1 MTSAREVAVNTVMQ
15 VFENKAY
22 SNIALNKNL
31 NESNLIDKDKG
42 LATELVYG
50 TIKYKYSIDKILKT
64 FLDKKFDKTDKYVL
78 NLLRVCI
85 YQLRYLDKIPEFA
98 AVNEGVNLAKKHVSV
113 GASKLV
119 NGVLRNYLRDKD
131 KKYYDDNNFSEK
143 LAFIYSYPQW
153 MVKLFVSQYGEET
166 GEKILEGLNKRPSV
180 TLRVNS
186 IKADFEQVADELI
199 KNGYNVEEG
208 IICPEAIRIVKGS
221 SVEDNP
227 MFREGVLT
235 VQDESAMLVAP
246 AMDLEDGM
254 TVLDLCS
261 APGGKTT
268 HIAELMNNTGKV
280 YGFDIYEHKLQ
291 LIKSNSDRLGLNTI
305 ELGILDAT
313 QRSEELKELGDRVLI
328 DVPCSGLGIIRK
340 KPEIKYTKREKELKE
355 IVAIQRKIME
365 NAAGYVKKGGI
376 LLYSTCTINK
386 EENEKNI
393 QWFLQRFQ
401 EFQVEPLNFGRV
413 ENILYDDKGCVTVLP
428 NEYMDGFFIAKLKRK

>member
-22 SNIALNKNL
+22 SNIALNRNL

-119 NGVLRNYLRDKD
+119 NGVLRNYLRDRD
-131 KKYYDDNNFSEK
+131 KKYYDEDNFSEK

-153 MVKLFVSQYGEET
+153 MVKLFVSQYGEEI

-186 IKADFEQVADELI
+186 TKTDYEQVADELI
-199 KNGYNVEEG
+199 KNGYN
-208 IICPEAIRIVKGS
+208 
-221 SVEDNP
+221 
-227 MFREGVLT
+227 
-235 VQDESAMLVAP
+235 
-246 AMDLEDGM
+246 
-254 TVLDLCS
+254 
-261 APGGKTT
+261 
-268 HIAELMNNTGKV
+268 
-280 YGFDIYEHKLQ
+280 
-291 LIKSNSDRLGLNTI
+291 IK
-305 ELGILDAT
+305 
-313 QRSEELKELGDRVLI
+313 
-328 DVPCSGLGIIRK
+328 
-340 KPEIKYTKREKELKE
+340 
-355 IVAIQRKIME
+355 
-365 NAAGYVKKGGI
+365 
-376 LLYSTCTINK
+376 
-386 EENEKNI
+386 
-393 QWFLQRFQ
+393 
-401 EFQVEPLNFGRV
+401 
-413 ENILYDDKGCVTVLP
+413 
-428 NEYMDGFFIAKLKRK
+428 

>member
-22 SNIALNKNL
+22 SNIALNRNL

-78 NLLRVCI
+78 NILRVCI

-119 NGVLRNYLRDKD
+119 NGVLRNYLRDRD
-131 KKYYDDNNFSEK
+131 KKYYDENNFSEK

-153 MVKLFVSQYGEET
+153 MVKLFVSQYGEEI

-186 IKADFEQVADELI
+186 TKTDYEQVADELI

-208 IICPEAIRIVKGS
+208 VICPEAIRIVKGS

-227 MFREGVLT
+227 LFREGILT

-246 AMDLEDGM
+246 AMDLEEGM
-254 TVLDLCS
+254 TILDLCS

-291 LIKSNSDRLGLNTI
+291 LIKNNCDRLGLNTI

-313 QRSEELKELGDRVLI
+313 ERSEKLKESGDRVLI

-386 EENEKNI
+386 DENENNI
-393 QWFLQRFQ
+393 QWFLKKFQ
-401 EFQVEPLNFGRV
+401 GFQVEPLNFGKV
-413 ENILYDDKGCVTVLP
+413 ENVIYDEKGCATVLP

>member
-22 SNIALNKNL
+22 SNIALNRNL

-119 NGVLRNYLRDKD
+119 NGVLRNYLRDRD
-131 KKYYDDNNFSEK
+131 KKYYDENNFSEK

-153 MVKLFVSQYGEET
+153 MVKLFVSQYGEEI

-186 IKADFEQVADELI
+186 TKTDYEQVADELI

-208 IICPEAIRIVKGS
+208 VICPEAIRIVKGS

-227 MFREGVLT
+227 LFREGILT

-246 AMDLEDGM
+246 AMDLEEGM
-254 TVLDLCS
+254 TILDLCS

-291 LIKSNSDRLGLNTI
+291 LIKNNCDRLGLNTI

-313 QRSEELKELGDRVLI
+313 ERSEKLKESGDRVLI

-386 EENEKNI
+386 DENENNI
-393 QWFLQRFQ
+393 QWFLKKFQ
-401 EFQVEPLNFGRV
+401 GFQVEPLNFGKV
-413 ENILYDDKGCVTVLP
+413 ENVIYDEKGCATVLP